1 MEAKITNLSVIGI
14 VKLDSRKM
22 EQLLGRQPK
31 LSNVYFSFF
40 LVGSCFVL
48 FLVVLFRFLEV
59 LKLVLGQET
68 R

>member
-1 MEAKITNLSVIGI
+1 MEAKITNLFVIGR

-31 LSNVYFSFF
+31 LSNVYFSLF

-48 FLVVLFRFLEV
+48 FLVVLFMFFEV
-59 LKLVLGQET
+59 LKLVLGKDM